1 MKFTLFTL
9 FILSGLPFALYADS
23 CQSTDAVGSLCT
35 LQVMQLR
42 PTQFSIGADAV
53 ACKAEKISKK
63 SKKKLKKYLAKEK
76 RQIPVVIGPDGGFF
90 ITDHHHLAAALYLA
104 SSSDWGEQDKILT
117 INILANY
124 ADKNLSWADFW
135 NDMLQTHRSYN
146 YDNKG
151 IANMNFA
158 LLPADVSGLL
168 NDPYRT
174 LSRWV
179 RESCAYV
186 KAGVEQCENIRTD
199 HPHKAPY
206 FMEFYWGNFFRQHIP
221 LPVKD
226 LPVCK
231 ALPYSSNCL
240 NDEVAQLKAI
250 YPNAVKLAA
259 SEQAKTYFLAQG
271 LNPWD
276 YGFNPANENLPLEW
290 DGVNNACEQLVT
302 D

>member
-1 MKFTLFTL
+1 MKFLLLTLG
-9 FILSGLPFALYADS
+9 ILSGLPFVLYADT
-23 CQSTDAVGSLCT
+23 CKSTDIQGSQCS
-35 LQVMQLR
+35 LQVMLLR
-42 PTQFSIGADAV
+42 PTQFSVGADAV

-63 SKKKLKKYLAKEK
+63 SKKKLKKYLANEK
-76 RQIPVVIGPDGGFF
+76 RHIPVVIGPDGGFF

-104 SSSDWGEQDKILT
+104 SSSAWGNQDKILT
-117 INILANY
+117 INIVANY
-124 ADKNLSWADFW
+124 AGKKLSWADFW

-158 LLPADVSGLL
+158 LLPGDVSALL

-199 HPHKAPY
+199 HPHQAPY

-226 LPVCK
+226 LSVCK
-231 ALPYSSNCL
+231 ALPYSGSCL
-240 NDEVAQLKAI
+240 TNEIEQLKAI
-250 YPNAVKLAA
+250 YPQAVKLAA
-259 SEQAKTYFLAQG
+259 SEQAKAYFQAQG

-276 YGFNPANENLPLEW
+276 YGFNPSSEHLTLEW
-290 DGVNNACEQLVT
+290 GGVNNACEQL
-302 D
+302 